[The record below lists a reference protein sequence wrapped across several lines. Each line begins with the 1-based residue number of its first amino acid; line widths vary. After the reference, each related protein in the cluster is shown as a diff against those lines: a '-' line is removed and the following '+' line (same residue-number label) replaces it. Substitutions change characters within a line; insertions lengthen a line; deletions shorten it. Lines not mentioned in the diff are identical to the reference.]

1 MLLFKGFY
9 WPKQGKSAG
18 FGRLFHHK
26 VFILLIAVWQKRGG
40 KVEPD
45 YKNII
50 SHIDIDRSLG
60 AIEHLTFSGMEDN
73 GILEFQNDIEAGNDS
88 IELHLV
94 KSKSYKEALIL
105 KLKKSPYSDAWK
117 DFLKEEQK
125 TFGGSK
131 IFYMD
136 NDCSKLLVLSLPNG
150 ISNKLNMLITRLN
163 KINDKITRINSKI
176 KKENSDIYA
185 SKVRN
190 KESSDKKKDDIIN
203 FINQNLRV

>member
-1 MLLFKGFY
+1 M
-9 WPKQGKSAG
+9 
-18 FGRLFHHK
+18 
-26 VFILLIAVWQKRGG
+26 
-40 KVEPD
+40 EPD

-60 AIEHLTFSGMEDN
+60 AIEFLAFSGMEN
-73 GILEFQNDIEAGNDS
+73 SGFQEFQNDIEAGNDS

-131 IFYMD
+131 MFYID
-136 NDCSKLLVLSLPNG
+136 NDCGKLLVLSLPNE
-150 ISNKLNMLITRLN
+150 IRNKLNMVITRLN
-163 KINDKITRINSKI
+163 KVNEKITRINSRI
-176 KKENSDIYA
+176 KKENLDIYA

-190 KESSDKKKDDIIN
+190 KESADKKKDDIIN